1 VRLPEKLQLHVGK
14 NFGAP
19 PEKLH
24 TQDRMDRT
32 TVGEALPEKLPPAE
46 VLRTAEELWTA
57 KELRTPEDECRRRFS
72 STGRRCR
79 ASTGRR

>member
-24 TQDRMDRT
+24 TQDRM
-32 TVGEALPEKLPPAE
+32 EKLPPAE
-46 VLRTAEELWTA
+46 VLRTAEELRTPD
-57 KELRTPEDECRRRFS
+57 ELRMLEDECLRRFS

>member
-1 VRLPEKLQLHVGK
+1 MRLPEKLQLHVGK

-46 VLRTAEELWTA
+46 VLRTPE
-57 KELRTPEDECRRRFS
+57 ELRTPEDECRRRFS

>member
-24 TQDRMDRT
+24 TQYRMDRT

-46 VLRTAEELWTA
+46 VLRTAEEL
-57 KELRTPEDECRRRFS
+57 RTPEDECRRRFS

>member
-57 KELRTPEDECRRRFS
+57 EELRTPEDECRRRFS
-72 STGRRCR
+72 STGRRSR